1 LIQAAA
7 VKAAAAFCL
16 GSVNRCGKFREMD
29 AALLDSLVNAPDF
42 FQQLEKLNERAQ
54 AERELRRKFYETI
67 TEQEKVEFING
78 EVVFQSP
85 AKLRHVQASDNLFE
99 LLSVHVK
106 LNDLGIVR
114 HEKLLISL
122 SRNDFEPDISFFT
135 KGRAEEFKPDQMQFP
150 APDFVV
156 EVLSGSTE
164 ARDRGIKMTDYAAHG
179 VREYWIVDPK
189 LEQVEVF
196 LPTEG
201 RFRAVALYGSGEIE
215 SAVISGFR
223 IRVRGIFDA
232 QTNLLE
238 LRRLMTPE
246 G

>member
-1 LIQAAA
+1 
-7 VKAAAAFCL
+7 
-16 GSVNRCGKFREMD
+16 MD
-29 AALLDSLVNAPDF
+29 SALLDSLVNAPDF

-54 AERELRRKFYETI
+54 TERELRLKFYETI
-67 TEQEKVEFING
+67 TEQEKAEFISG

-85 AKLRHVQASDNLFE
+85 AKLRHSQASDQLYR
-99 LLSVHVK
+99 LLSSYVDAH
-106 LNDLGIVR
+106 DLGMVR

-122 SRNDFEPDISFFT
+122 SRNDFEPDICFFT
-135 KGRAEEFKPDQMQFP
+135 KERSQAFQPDQMKFP

-164 ARDRGIKMTDYAAHG
+164 ARDRGIKMSDYAAHG
-179 VREYWIVDPK
+179 VREYWLVDPK

-196 LPTEG
+196 LLENG
-201 RFRAVALYGSGEIE
+201 RFRGVAIYGSGEIE
-215 SAVISGFR
+215 SAVITGFR
-223 IRVRGIFDA
+223 IRVRGVFDA

-246 G
+246 ESV

>member
-1 LIQAAA
+1 VNDSVVDQLIQ
-7 VKAAAAFCL
+7 
-16 GSVNRCGKFREMD
+16 S
-29 AALLDSLVNAPDF
+29 PDF
-42 FQQLEKLNERAQ
+42 FQQLAMLNAHAE
-54 AERELRRKFYETI
+54 AEREARGKFHERM
-67 TEQEKVEFING
+67 TEQEKTEFING
-78 EVVFQSP
+78 EVVLQSP

-122 SRNDFEPDISFFT
+122 TRNDFEPDICFFAKERAQSF
-135 KGRAEEFKPDQMQFP
+135 EPDQMRFP

-164 ARDRGIKMTDYAAHG
+164 ARDRGIKMTDYSAHG
-179 VREYWIVDPK
+179 VREYWLVDPR

-196 LPTEG
+196 VLAHG
-201 RFRAVALYGSGEIE
+201 RFRAVAIYGNGEIQ
-215 SAVISGFR
+215 SSVISGFR
-223 IRVRGIFDA
+223 IRVRGVFDPE
-232 QTNLLE
+232 TKLLE

-246 G
+246 A